1 MMHSLPLH
9 VRCMNLTISEC
20 VFLQGKLH
28 WVFHS
33 PARSTWTGSDYDPV
47 RGVGSTSQ
55 LWLFSYYS
63 TAVPWSDQPST
74 EATVTLQVVYVMCSA
89 LWAIRSCLTLV
100 HLLSKSQ
107 TRMGF
112 ASLFSGLLVL
122 HNIPRHL
129 VLWNIGKAS
138 KLDSERFLSIPPSTL
153 PHLYTL

>member
-1 MMHSLPLH
+1 MMHILPLH
-9 VRCMNLTISEC
+9 VRCMNQTISEC

-28 WVFHS
+28 WLFHS
-33 PARSTWTGSDYDPV
+33 PAHSTLTGSDYGPL
-47 RGVGSTSQ
+47 RGV
-55 LWLFSYYS
+55 
-63 TAVPWSDQPST
+63 AVPPSCGIFQIT
-74 EATVTLQVVYVMCSA
+74 ALLFHGLISLVWRPLSLFKQSVTCSA
-89 LWAIRSCLTLV
+89 LWAIRSYLTV
-100 HLLSKSQ
+100 HLFSKTQ

-138 KLDSERFLSIPPSTL
+138 KLDSERFLSVPPSTL

>member
-9 VRCMNLTISEC
+9 VRCMNQTISEC
-20 VFLQGKLH
+20 FLAREVTLAVSLPFSQHIDWIRLWPPQG
-28 WVFHS
+28 S
-33 PARSTWTGSDYDPV
+33 
-47 RGVGSTSQ
+47 GSTYK
-55 LWLFSYYS
+55 LWHFSDYS
-63 TAVPWSDQPST
+63 TAVPWSDQPSR
-74 EATVTLQVVYVMCSA
+74 EATVTLQVVYVTCSA
-89 LWAIRSCLTLV
+89 LWPTRSYLTLV
-100 HLLSKSQ
+100 HLFSKTQ

-138 KLDSERFLSIPPSTL
+138 KLDSERFLSVPPSTL